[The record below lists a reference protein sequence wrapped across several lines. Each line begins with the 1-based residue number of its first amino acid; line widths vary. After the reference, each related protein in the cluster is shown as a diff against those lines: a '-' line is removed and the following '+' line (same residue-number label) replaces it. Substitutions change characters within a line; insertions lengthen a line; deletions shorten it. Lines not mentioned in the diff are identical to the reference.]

1 MLYGA
6 GPDSGE
12 SPQGKGYDINRK
24 LARLSALK
32 SERSTWDT
40 HWKDIAQYQF
50 PRAGRFISSETN
62 QGSKKNGLIYDN
74 TAIFAVRTLA
84 AGMMS
89 GVTSPARP
97 WFRLGLPDKEL
108 MEFGPVKQWLH
119 DAAEL
124 MRAVFA
130 ASNTY
135 NSLHAC
141 YEELGAFGTW
151 ADVVLPDFDNVIH
164 HYPLTV
170 GEYYLGHNHKGQ
182 VDTLAREFKMTVAQ
196 LVEQFGKDA
205 CSPTVRNLWDKGAY
219 DQWIDVVH
227 MIQPRRDREYGKRDA
242 KNMAFESCY
251 FEPGREAQNQYL
263 SESGFR
269 RFPALCP
276 RWTVTGNDIYGRSP
290 GMEALGDTKQLQYEQ
305 QRKAQAIEYQVNP
318 PLQVPTAYKAS
329 AQSRLP
335 GGVMYVDAMS
345 PGGGVRS
352 AFEVNLRLD
361 FMLDSIRD
369 TRDRIRQAYYADLFL
384 MLAQQPANGRMTATE
399 VAERHEEKLLM
410 LGPVLERLHNELL
423 SPLVDLTFD
432 RCLEAGILPPA
443 PAEIAGTELDI
454 EFISVLAQAQR
465 AVAVN
470 GMERLL
476 TTAVSLAPV
485 KPEIL
490 DKINFDQ
497 VIDDMGNAFG
507 VNPAI
512 VVPDAQ
518 AAEVRAA
525 RAQAMQAQAS
535 AATAPQ
541 VVESAKTASE
551 INTDQLRDVMG
562 MLQGYSS
569 PSPAMVE

>member
-1 MLYGA
+1 MYGL
-6 GPDSGE
+6 GPDVGSEAGGA
-12 SPQGKGYDINRK
+12 PGDIQRK
-24 LARLSALK
+24 LARLAALK
-32 SERSTWDT
+32 SERSSWDN
-40 HWKDIAQYQF
+40 HWLQIAQYQF
-50 PRAGRFISSETN
+50 PRAGRFLTADTN
-62 QGSKKNGLIYDN
+62 EGKKRNQHVYDS

-97 WFRLGLPDKEL
+97 WFRLGLADKDL
-108 MEFGPVKQWLH
+108 AEFAPVKQWLH
-119 DAAEL
+119 DAAET

-135 NSLHAC
+135 NALHGC

-151 ADVVLPDFDNVIH
+151 ANVVLPDFDNVIH
-164 HYPLTV
+164 HYPMTI
-170 GEYYLGHNHKGQ
+170 GEYYLAHDAKGR
-182 VDTLAREFKMTVAQ
+182 VDTLAREMKMTVGQ
-196 LVEQFGKDA
+196 MIQQFGKDN
-205 CSPTVRNLWDKGAY
+205 CSAAVRNLADRGAY
-219 DQWIDVVH
+219 DVWVDVIH
-227 MIQPRRDREYGKRDA
+227 MIQPRRDRDYGKRDA
-242 KNMAFESCY
+242 KNMPWSSCY
-251 FEPGREAQNQYL
+251 FEPGKEGDKAYL

-269 RFPALCP
+269 RFPVLAP

-290 GMEALGDTKQLQYEQ
+290 GMEALGDVKQLQFEQ

-318 PLQVPTAYKAS
+318 PLQVPTAYKDA

-361 FMLDSIRD
+361 FLMASIED
-369 TRDRIRQAYYADLFL
+369 TRARIRQAYYADLFL
-384 MLAQQPANGRMTATE
+384 MLASQPANGRMTATE

-423 SPLVDLTFD
+423 SPLVDITFD
-432 RCLEAGILPPA
+432 RCMDAGIFPPA
-443 PAEIAGTELDI
+443 PPEIQGMDLDV

-485 KPEIL
+485 KPDIL
-490 DKINFDQ
+490 DKVNFDQ
-497 VIDDMGNAFG
+497 VIDDMADAFG
-507 VNPAI
+507 VNPALI
-512 VVPDAQ
+512 VSDDDA
-518 AAEVRAA
+518 AAVRAA
-525 RAQAMQAQAS
+525 RAQAQQAAQS

-541 VVESAKTASE
+541 VVDSAKTASE
-551 INTDQLRDVMG
+551 IDADRLRDVMG

-569 PSPAMVE
+569 PSPAMVG